1 MYKVGSSIEPIGQCR
16 WSCVRSWSDHSQDPS
31 LVTIVTPILTM
42 IDVLVTVV
50 LVVLLATSIIVRIGV
65 TIVTKLRSYM

>member
-1 MYKVGSSIEPIGQCR
+1 MNPSVE
-16 WSCVRSWSDHSQDPS
+16 RSLDFS

-50 LVVLLATSIIVRIGV
+50 LGLAWTSIIVRIGF
-65 TIVTKLRSYM
+65 TIVTKLRSSEWSD